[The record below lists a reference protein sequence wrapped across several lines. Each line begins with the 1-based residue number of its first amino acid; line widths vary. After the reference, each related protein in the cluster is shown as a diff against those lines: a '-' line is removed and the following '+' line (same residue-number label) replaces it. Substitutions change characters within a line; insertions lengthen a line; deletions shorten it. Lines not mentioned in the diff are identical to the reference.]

1 MQVTLIP
8 ISAKQ
13 VPDTNPTYPLPT
25 IAILIDLQFLKSRF
39 PVFLL
44 RLNTSGENNVLFYKN
59 RVLSLKNDVFGR
71 NE

>member
-25 IAILIDLQFLKSRF
+25 IAILIDLQFLKSRV
-39 PVFLL
+39 P
-44 RLNTSGENNVLFYKN
+44 RIPAPAQYK
-59 RVLSLKNDVFGR
+59 R
-71 NE
+71 